1 LIASPAELQLL
12 PLGFLQVT
20 QVLVGH
26 VLLPLLVHLL
36 RREPLH
42 AIQDG
47 WDTTTTTTTQMNASN
62 TRKDAMA

>member
-1 LIASPAELQLL
+1 MFASLVSPFGL
-12 PLGFLQVT
+12 LQVT

-42 AIQDG
+42 AIQHGCREHTKKHKHGDERQP
-47 WDTTTTTTTQMNASN
+47 T
-62 TRKDAMA
+62 